1 MKTMRRCRRSF
12 IVFALSSACCRGF
25 FGGRNGKPGWKT
37 GRSCDRT
44 PHVAGQKYKV
54 AGGFVATAA
63 KLRYA
68 TTLRMRNMQTSLAV
82 VVSVGLM
89 LRLPVPVGSRKIKA
103 NRQLPSNTTFATPHG
118 EKLGN
123 FN

>member
-1 MKTMRRCRRSF
+1 
-12 IVFALSSACCRGF
+12 
-25 FGGRNGKPGWKT
+25 
-37 GRSCDRT
+37 
-44 PHVAGQKYKV
+44 
-54 AGGFVATAA
+54 VATAA

-103 NRQLPSNTTFATPHG
+103 NRQLPSNTTFGTRHG
-118 EKLGN
+118 EKLGLN
-123 FN
+123 SIKLNTKFRFSISNSSLTLIFFKTTLY